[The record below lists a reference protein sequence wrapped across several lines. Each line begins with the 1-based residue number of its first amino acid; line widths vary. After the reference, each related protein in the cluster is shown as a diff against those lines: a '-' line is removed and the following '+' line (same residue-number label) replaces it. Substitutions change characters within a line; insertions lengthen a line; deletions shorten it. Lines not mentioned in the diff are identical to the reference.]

1 MNRNIDMPLGITE
14 SAASAFYGRNIDN
27 SNKLRELTDREIVA
41 KLIERD
47 PVVTYWFLYVK
58 CRPLFLKLIKSLFK
72 HPIEYHEFADEVTVF
87 LLENNERRLRQF
99 DYKSTLCHWLKICL
113 IRYFVRNDDVMIE
126 DVTKESPYV
135 LESENLRQ
143 DEAVDHIGVLNAKL
157 DMRILLDELAAS
169 NSRYAYVIQRILLDD
184 AEYETVAGEL
194 NVQVANLYNIKSR
207 AMEELTKI
215 ALGL

>member
-1 MNRNIDMPLGITE
+1 MNRKIEMPLEITE

-27 SNKLRELTDREIVA
+27 SNRLRELTDKEIVA

-47 PVVTYWFLYVK
+47 SIVTYWFLYVK
-58 CRPLFLKLIKSLFK
+58 CRPLFLKLIKTLFN

-113 IRYFVRNDDVMIE
+113 VRYFLRNDDVMIE
-126 DVTKESPYV
+126 DATKESPYV

-143 DEAVDHIGVLNAKL
+143 DEVVDHIGALNAKL
-157 DMRILLDELAAS
+157 DMEMLLEELAAS
-169 NSRYAYVIQRILLDD
+169 NRRYAYVIKRILLDD

-194 NVQVANLYNIKSR
+194 NVQVANLYNIKRR

>member
-1 MNRNIDMPLGITE
+1 
-14 SAASAFYGRNIDN
+14 
-27 SNKLRELTDREIVA
+27 
-41 KLIERD
+41 
-47 PVVTYWFLYVK
+47 
-58 CRPLFLKLIKSLFK
+58 
-72 HPIEYHEFADEVTVF
+72 
-87 LLENNERRLRQF
+87 
-99 DYKSTLCHWLKICL
+99 
-113 IRYFVRNDDVMIE
+113 MIE